1 MQNDEKLWEFRKCL
15 LEKDSAH
22 AYEVQG
28 DWVEPQSRYRFL
40 KSNTIGPV
48 QPVNGPSEATEPG
61 YMHLKVVQ
69 RRRKEESYFSGS
81 FECIGTPF
89 FVTVT
94 TPATGC
100 SYVRLRKTILEHTRR
115 FLSKEAPGR
124 RNNMMLDEPS
134 EPPGQCLQSA
144 DDDWLIN
151 TFTIA
156 WHQNSYSSRFPDPG
170 DIIKD
175 DEGVSYARCTSRL
188 RPQSVGG
195 LS

>member
-1 MQNDEKLWEFRKCL
+1 
-15 LEKDSAH
+15 
-22 AYEVQG
+22 
-28 DWVEPQSRYRFL
+28 
-40 KSNTIGPV
+40 
-48 QPVNGPSEATEPG
+48 
-61 YMHLKVVQ
+61 MHLKVVQ

-151 TFTIA
+151 AFTLA